1 LTALFYALRKRQKN
15 ATLEKGAAVKSGKEL
30 AMDSKILEK
39 VRSFTIGSSGVKPLS
54 KKIEQLAE
62 LLLSDA
68 EIQAMQEY
76 ANTVSIGRLKYNDHG
91 PVHMRTVAL
100 NSLIM
105 MDLIRRAGVKTNL
118 EIEESGDFE
127 DSLAAVLCGA
137 FLHDTGMCIGR
148 QDHELHSAYM
158 AYPIL
163 GRILAAVYDKTIQK
177 QVMIRSLALE
187 AISGHMGNRS
197 INSLEAGIVQVADG
211 CDMKKGRARIPLA
224 LGGSPRMG
232 DIHQYSANA
241 IEELTIEGGKEKP
254 ISIRVNMSSEV
265 GLFQVEEVLLNK
277 IASGTAKSHI
287 ELYAILNGGEPKRYL

>member
-1 LTALFYALRKRQKN
+1 MGTR
-15 ATLEKGAAVKSGKEL
+15 SGKEL
-30 AMDSKILEK
+30 ALDTKILEK
-39 VRSFTIGSSGVKPLS
+39 VKAFGLSGKT
-54 KKIEQLAE
+54 EALAE
-62 LLLSDA
+62 ILLKDD

-76 ANTVSIGRLKYNDHG
+76 ANVVSIVRLKYNDHG

-105 MDLIRRAGVKTNL
+105 MDLIRRAKVKTSL
-118 EIEESGDFE
+118 EQEEVGSFE
-127 DSLAAVLCGA
+127 DSLSAVLCGA
-137 FLHDTGMCIGR
+137 LIHDMGMGIGR
-148 QDHELHSAYM
+148 QDHELHGVYL
-158 AYPIL
+158 AYPL
-163 GRILAAVYDKTIQK
+163 LSRILAAVYEKNIHK

-187 AISGHMGNRS
+187 AITGHMGTRT
-197 INSLEAGIVQVADG
+197 IHSLEAGIVQVADG

-224 LGGSPRMG
+224 IGGSPRVG

-241 IEELTIEGGKEKP
+241 IEELAIEAGKEKP